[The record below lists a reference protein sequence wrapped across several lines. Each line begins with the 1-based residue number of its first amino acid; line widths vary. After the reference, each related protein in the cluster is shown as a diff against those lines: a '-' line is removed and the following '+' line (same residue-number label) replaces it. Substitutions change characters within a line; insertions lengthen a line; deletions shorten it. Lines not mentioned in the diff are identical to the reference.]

1 MFYVISK
8 LIGFF
13 FVPSNLLL
21 GLGLLGITLLP
32 TRCAQAGRRLLVASV
47 LLIAAIGVL
56 PVWVGL
62 TLPL

>member
-32 TRCAQAGRRLLVASV
+32 TRRAQAVSCERVADRRHRR
-47 LLIAAIGVL
+47 AAGMGCTYA
-56 PVWVGL
+56 PA
-62 TLPL
+62 